1 VAGAWYHRVERS
13 SRRDFRHLRS
23 EGPRAY
29 GEWVNKLVV
38 LGAGTAGT
46 TLVNRLRR
54 RLGDDWRITVV
65 DQDDTHLYQPG
76 LLFIPFG
83 MYSRDDVVA
92 PRRDY
97 LPKGVDLVIGEVE
110 SVDVDRKVVTVVGHT
125 PIGYDHLVIAT
136 GTHTRPDQTQGML
149 GDHWRETVHDFY
161 TLDGSLA
168 LHDALARFDGGR
180 LVVNMVELPIK
191 CPVAPL
197 EFAFL
202 ADWHFRERGM
212 RDRVEIVF
220 ATPLSG
226 AFTKPVASGLL
237 GDLLDEKAILVEPD
251 FYTGS
256 VADGSLMSY
265 DEREIPF
272 DLLVTVPVNMGAPF
286 VGVSGLGNEL
296 DHVPVDRHTFASV
309 DHDDVWA
316 IGDAAD
322 LPISKAGSVA
332 HFAVDVFVEN
342 FPRYVA
348 GLPMEERFDG
358 HALCFVESGDGRA
371 MLIDFNYETEPLP
384 GKYPVPGIGP
394 FSLLKESRVNHWGK
408 LAFRWAYWNGLIK
421 GRPMPL
427 PTDMV
432 MAGKRRPH
440 DREETMT

>member
-1 VAGAWYHRVERS
+1 MKR
-13 SRRDFRHLRS
+13 
-23 EGPRAY
+23 
-29 GEWVNKLVV
+29 LVV

-54 RLGDDWRITVV
+54 RLDGWHITVV
-65 DQDDTHLYQPG
+65 DQDDTHIYQPG

-83 MYSRDDVVA
+83 MYGREDVVA

-97 LPKGVDLVIGEVE
+97 LPKGVEVVTGEVE
-110 SVDVDRKVVTVVGHT
+110 MVDTDARVVSVAGHPPIAYDQLVV
-125 PIGYDHLVIAT
+125 AT
-136 GTHTRPDQTQGML
+136 GTLPRPDQTEGML
-149 GDHWRETVHDFY
+149 GDHWRDTVHEFY

-168 LHDALARFDGGR
+168 LRDALARFEGGR

-202 ADWHFRERGM
+202 ADWHFRKRGI

-226 AFTKPVASGLL
+226 AFTKPIASGLL
-237 GDLLDEKAILVEPD
+237 GALLDEKEIIVEPD
-251 FYTGS
+251 FYAGS
-256 VADGSLMSY
+256 VADGSLVSY
-265 DEREIPF
+265 DEREIAF

-286 VGVSGLGNEL
+286 VTASGLGNEL
-296 DHVPVDRHTFASV
+296 GHVPVDRHTFLATG
-309 DHDDVWA
+309 HNDVWA

-332 HFAVDVFVEN
+332 HFAVDVFVDN
-342 FPRYVA
+342 FPRHVA

-384 GKYPVPGIGP
+384 GKYPVPGVGP
-394 FSLLKESRVNHWGK
+394 FSLLEESRVNHWGK

-427 PTDMV
+427 PTAMV
-432 MAGKRRPH
+432 MAGKRRSN
-440 DREETMT
+440 DREETMA